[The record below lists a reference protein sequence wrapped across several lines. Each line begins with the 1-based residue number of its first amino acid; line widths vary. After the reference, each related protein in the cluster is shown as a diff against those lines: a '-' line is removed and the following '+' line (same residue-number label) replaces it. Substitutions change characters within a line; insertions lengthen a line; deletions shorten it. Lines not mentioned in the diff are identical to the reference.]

1 MASFG
6 NCEQHGLDFDVFFR
20 LRLTDR
26 LHWSVQ
32 GHSCWCCSSGL
43 SWDVRAHQGTAHLW
57 FDFASHWIHRH
68 AYQECLLFRICDAV
82 NKANATHHKKKVE
95 TVPPRFWRR
104 AEKQFWKSYEF
115 GSRQPAA
122 AYRGIVLK
130 GLGRS
135 EQMLHLK
142 NVCRHEVRLV
152 TIFCLGGLE
161 RPKQLTKNLG
171 KLHVAFCLYSCVEH
185 FVLASWTSKHWGHF
199 QRQQRTEEVCTRLDD
214 RKLASELVN
223 VWLANFGDALYGF
236 ACTNQKFPNTSVWTR
251 HSNAAGACGCRFGIS
266 NPFDKNSLWTVD
278 TQHFFDLICGD
289 PYQRGSH
296 IKSTQQTGE
305 QASGAPP
312 SLAMTFYSS
321 GPVWLGSTQR
331 DSLLSIC
338 LCADRSIDLSF
349 FSNLSIH
356 LPTYLPAYV
365 SILYLSIHRFICL
378 SIYLSIYLS
387 MWVCMYAC
395 IVLYCVVLHCLV
407 FVFVLVLVLKLYL

>member
-1 MASFG
+1 MLMLQLWAVVR
-6 NCEQHGLDFDVFFR
+6 C
-20 LRLTDR
+20 
-26 LHWSVQ
+26 Q
-32 GHSCWCCSSGL
+32 GTSGHCSSLIWFCL
-43 SWDVRAHQGTAHLW
+43 SLDSSACVPRVPAISHLRCSQQGKR
-57 FDFASHWIHRH
+57 DSP
-68 AYQECLLFRICDAV
+68 QEKGRNCPATLL
-82 NKANATHHKKKVE
+82 KEGWE
-95 TVPPRFWRR
+95 TVLKIIRV
-104 AEKQFWKSYEF
+104 
-115 GSRQPAA
+115 RQPAA

-378 SIYLSIYLS
+378 SIYLSIFLYIYLCEY
-387 MWVCMYAC
+387 VCMH
-395 IVLYCVVLHCLV
+395 VLYCIA
-407 FVFVLVLVLKLYL
+407 LYCIV